1 MTKNKL
7 FLTMSLLCALPLIA
21 QATPP
26 TNSDIFDVNKF
37 NTDSSYKT
45 DFNNYAM
52 EYTDTSGKK
61 YYMLGKRSPI
71 TGLFEAIYYL
81 DADKLEYDKTK
92 VEFKF
97 KDGYNQD
104 NLMTDSVIITTLPS
118 GITIQ
123 STDKNGKN
131 IISSITSK
139 GEITT
144 TGLVHA
150 KGFTADN
157 GKLTEISDG
166 EISPTSMDAI
176 NGSQLYKIL
185 QELGGGSQVN
195 YNALGAN
202 VASLAALHPLPY
214 SEDSKLNFAVG
225 FGKYKSESSL
235 ALGLFYTPN
244 KDLRVSTGIAL
255 GKESQNVFNIG
266 LSLRVGKSSTK
277 ENINTLKDLN
287 EKIAL
292 LTTENNNLKAEL
304 ESQGNK
310 IENLEK
316 IIHNLLQNPH

>member
-1 MTKNKL
+1 MVGSRVIANNPDGIIVETTDEAGKPVSTTKL
-7 FLTMSLLCALPLIA
+7 SADGQIY
-21 QATPP
+21 
-26 TNSDIFDVNKF
+26 S
-37 NTDSSYKT
+37 SSY
-45 DFNNYAM
+45 
-52 EYTDTSGKK
+52 
-61 YYMLGKRSPI
+61 
-71 TGLFEAIYYL
+71 
-81 DADKLEYDKTK
+81 
-92 VEFKF
+92 
-97 KDGYNQD
+97 
-104 NLMTDSVIITTLPS
+104 
-118 GITIQ
+118 
-123 STDKNGKN
+123 
-131 IISSITSK
+131 
-139 GEITT
+139 
-144 TGLVHA
+144 VHA

-157 GKLTEISDG
+157 GKLSEISDG
-166 EISPTSMDAI
+166 EVSETSHEAI
-176 NGSQLYKIL
+176 NGSQLYKAL
-185 QELGGGSQVN
+185 KNLKFDSVN
-195 YNALGAN
+195 YNAIGAN
-202 VASLAALHPLPY
+202 VASLAALQPLPY
-214 SEDSKLNFAVG
+214 DEDNKLNFAVG